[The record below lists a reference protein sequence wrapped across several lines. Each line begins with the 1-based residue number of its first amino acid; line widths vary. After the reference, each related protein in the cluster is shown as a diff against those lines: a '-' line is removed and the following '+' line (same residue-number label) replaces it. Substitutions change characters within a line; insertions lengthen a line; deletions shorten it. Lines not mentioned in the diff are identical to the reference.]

1 MLSSLLSP
9 LALDTFLLRI
19 MLLLLLLL
27 FAQKKM
33 MSRRDN
39 MRRCDE
45 FFIPRQ
51 TFFQF
56 NRMML
61 TASSF
66 TSAGAALT
74 TTNSRRFGNSRTRRR
89 ERRAE
94 FNRSVVVRASSLRES
109 TEKAVLVVSCCC
121 SLFFSPAESLASS
134 SSSFD
139 ERFSGS
145 FADPNH
151 PGCPREITKNG
162 VLRGYDPVPFEKG
175 KGCRGRKVVTP
186 EDVFQ
191 YPGKTMRYWE
201 IQTKLVGKANNK
213 DEIYIDFDQKDG
225 SGEKVIAKLNE
236 NEEIVFPTG
245 EVWKR
250 RRGESFFP

>member
-1 MLSSLLSP
+1 M
-9 LALDTFLLRI
+9 
-19 MLLLLLLL
+19 
-27 FAQKKM
+27 
-33 MSRRDN
+33 
-39 MRRCDE
+39 
-45 FFIPRQ
+45 
-51 TFFQF
+51 
-56 NRMML
+56 
-61 TASSF
+61 ASSF

-74 TTNSRRFGNSRTRRR
+74 TNSRFGNSRTRRR
-89 ERRAE
+89 ERRTE
-94 FNRSVVVRASSLRES
+94 FNRSVVGASSLRES
-109 TEKAVLVVSCCC
+109 TEKAVILVVSCC
-121 SLFFSPAESLASS
+121 SLFFFPAQSLAS

-151 PGCPREITKNG
+151 PGCPREITPNG
-162 VLRGYDPVPFEKG
+162 LLRGYDPVPFEKG
-175 KGCRGRKVVTP
+175 KGCRGRKVLTP
-186 EDVFQ
+186 EDVFA

-201 IQTKLVGKANNK
+201 IQTKLVGKTK

-225 SGEKVIAKLNE
+225 SGEKVVAKLNE

>member
-1 MLSSLLSP
+1 M
-9 LALDTFLLRI
+9 
-19 MLLLLLLL
+19 
-27 FAQKKM
+27 
-33 MSRRDN
+33 
-39 MRRCDE
+39 
-45 FFIPRQ
+45 
-51 TFFQF
+51 
-56 NRMML
+56 
-61 TASSF
+61 ASSF

-74 TTNSRRFGNSRTRRR
+74 TSRFVSRDHRYREQEDEKEEQNSIGAS
-89 ERRAE
+89 
-94 FNRSVVVRASSLRES
+94 VRASSLRES

-121 SLFFSPAESLASS
+121 CAFLFPATSLAS

-201 IQTKLVGKANNK
+201 IQTKLVGKNK

-225 SGEKVIAKLNE
+225 SGEKVVAKLNE
-236 NEEIVFPTG
+236 REEIVFPTG

>member
-1 MLSSLLSP
+1 M
-9 LALDTFLLRI
+9 I
-19 MLLLLLLL
+19 M
-27 FAQKKM
+27 
-33 MSRRDN
+33 
-39 MRRCDE
+39 
-45 FFIPRQ
+45 
-51 TFFQF
+51 
-56 NRMML
+56 
-61 TASSF
+61 ASSF
-66 TSAGAALT
+66 TTSAGSALT
-74 TTNSRRFGNSRTRRR
+74 TSRFGNSSLPRTRRR
-89 ERRAE
+89 ERRTE
-94 FNRSVVVRASSLRES
+94 FNRVVRASLRES

-121 SLFFSPAESLASS
+121 CSLFFSPNASLA
-134 SSSFD
+134 SSFD

-151 PGCPREITKNG
+151 PGCPREITPNG

-175 KGCRGRKVVTP
+175 KGCRGRKVLTP

-201 IQTKLVGKANNK
+201 IQTKVVGKTK

-225 SGEKVIAKLNE
+225 SGEKVVAKLNE
-236 NEEIVFPTG
+236 REEIVFPTG

>member
-1 MLSSLLSP
+1 M
-9 LALDTFLLRI
+9 
-19 MLLLLLLL
+19 
-27 FAQKKM
+27 
-33 MSRRDN
+33 
-39 MRRCDE
+39 
-45 FFIPRQ
+45 
-51 TFFQF
+51 
-56 NRMML
+56 
-61 TASSF
+61 ASSF
-66 TSAGAALT
+66 TTSAGSALT
-74 TTNSRRFGNSRTRRR
+74 TSRFGNSSLPRTRRR
-89 ERRAE
+89 ERRTE
-94 FNRSVVVRASSLRES
+94 FNRVVRASLRES

-121 SLFFSPAESLASS
+121 CSLFFSPNASLA
-134 SSSFD
+134 SSFD

-162 VLRGYDPVPFEKG
+162 LLRGYDPVPFEKG

-201 IQTKLVGKANNK
+201 IQTKLVGKAK

-225 SGEKVIAKLNE
+225 SGEKVVAKLNE
-236 NEEIVFPTG
+236 REEIVFPTG

>member
-1 MLSSLLSP
+1 M
-9 LALDTFLLRI
+9 
-19 MLLLLLLL
+19 
-27 FAQKKM
+27 
-33 MSRRDN
+33 
-39 MRRCDE
+39 
-45 FFIPRQ
+45 
-51 TFFQF
+51 
-56 NRMML
+56 
-61 TASSF
+61 ASSF
-66 TSAGAALT
+66 TTSAGSALT
-74 TTNSRRFGNSRTRRR
+74 TSRFGNSSLPRTRRR
-89 ERRAE
+89 ERRTE

-109 TEKAVLVVSCCC
+109 TEKAVLVVSCC
-121 SLFFSPAESLASS
+121 SLFFFPAQSLASS

-201 IQTKLVGKANNK
+201 IQTKVVGKTK

-225 SGEKVIAKLNE
+225 SGEKVVAKLNE
-236 NEEIVFPTG
+236 REEIVFPTG

>member
-1 MLSSLLSP
+1 
-9 LALDTFLLRI
+9 
-19 MLLLLLLL
+19 
-27 FAQKKM
+27 
-33 MSRRDN
+33 
-39 MRRCDE
+39 
-45 FFIPRQ
+45 
-51 TFFQF
+51 
-56 NRMML
+56 MML
-61 TASSF
+61 MASSF
-66 TSAGAALT
+66 ASAGAALT
-74 TTNSRRFGNSRTRRR
+74 TTSRRFGNSRTRRR
-89 ERRAE
+89 ERRTE
-94 FNRSVVVRASSLRES
+94 FNRVVRASLRES

-121 SLFFSPAESLASS
+121 CSLFFSPNASLA
-134 SSSFD
+134 SSFD

-151 PGCPREITKNG
+151 PGCPREITPNG
-162 VLRGYDPVPFEKG
+162 LLRGYDPVPFEKG

-201 IQTKLVGKANNK
+201 IQTKLVGKNK

>member
-1 MLSSLLSP
+1 M
-9 LALDTFLLRI
+9 
-19 MLLLLLLL
+19 
-27 FAQKKM
+27 
-33 MSRRDN
+33 
-39 MRRCDE
+39 
-45 FFIPRQ
+45 
-51 TFFQF
+51 
-56 NRMML
+56 
-61 TASSF
+61 ASSF
-66 TSAGAALT
+66 TSADST
-74 TTNSRRFGNSRTRRR
+74 TTSRFRFASSSLPRTRRR
-89 ERRAE
+89 QRSAGL
-94 FNRSVVVRASSLRES
+94 NRVVRASLRES
-109 TEKAVLVVSCCC
+109 TEKAVLVVSCC
-121 SLFFSPAESLASS
+121 SLFFSPNASLA
-134 SSSFD
+134 SSFD

-162 VLRGYDPVPFEKG
+162 LLRGYDPVPFEKG

-201 IQTKLVGKANNK
+201 IQTKLVRKNK

-225 SGEKVIAKLNE
+225 SGEKVVAKLNE
-236 NEEIVFPTG
+236 REEIVFPTG

>member
-1 MLSSLLSP
+1 M
-9 LALDTFLLRI
+9 
-19 MLLLLLLL
+19 
-27 FAQKKM
+27 
-33 MSRRDN
+33 
-39 MRRCDE
+39 
-45 FFIPRQ
+45 
-51 TFFQF
+51 
-56 NRMML
+56 
-61 TASSF
+61 ASSF
-66 TSAGAALT
+66 ASAGAALT
-74 TTNSRRFGNSRTRRR
+74 TTSRRFGNSRTRRR

-121 SLFFSPAESLASS
+121 SLFFSSAEILA

-201 IQTKLVGKANNK
+201 IQTKPVGKNK

>member
-1 MLSSLLSP
+1 M
-9 LALDTFLLRI
+9 
-19 MLLLLLLL
+19 
-27 FAQKKM
+27 
-33 MSRRDN
+33 
-39 MRRCDE
+39 
-45 FFIPRQ
+45 
-51 TFFQF
+51 
-56 NRMML
+56 
-61 TASSF
+61 
-66 TSAGAALT
+66 
-74 TTNSRRFGNSRTRRR
+74 
-89 ERRAE
+89 
-94 FNRSVVVRASSLRES
+94 RES
-109 TEKAVLVVSCCC
+109 TEKAKVVLVVSCC
-121 SLFFSPAESLASS
+121 SLFFSSAQSLASS

-175 KGCRGRKVVTP
+175 KGCRGRKVYTP
-186 EDVFQ
+186 EDVFA

-201 IQTKLVGKANNK
+201 IQTKLVGKTK

>member
-1 MLSSLLSP
+1 M
-9 LALDTFLLRI
+9 
-19 MLLLLLLL
+19 
-27 FAQKKM
+27 
-33 MSRRDN
+33 
-39 MRRCDE
+39 
-45 FFIPRQ
+45 
-51 TFFQF
+51 
-56 NRMML
+56 
-61 TASSF
+61 ASSF
-66 TSAGAALT
+66 TTSAGSALT
-74 TTNSRRFGNSRTRRR
+74 TSRFGNSSLPRTRRR
-89 ERRAE
+89 ERRTE
-94 FNRSVVVRASSLRES
+94 FNRVVRASLRES

-121 SLFFSPAESLASS
+121 CSLFFSPNASLA
-134 SSSFD
+134 SSFD

-151 PGCPREITKNG
+151 PGCPREITPNG
-162 VLRGYDPVPFEKG
+162 LLRGYDPVPFEKG
-175 KGCRGRKVVTP
+175 KGCRGRKVLTP

-201 IQTKLVGKANNK
+201 IQTKLVGKTK

-225 SGEKVIAKLNE
+225 SGEKVVAKLNE

>member
-1 MLSSLLSP
+1 M
-9 LALDTFLLRI
+9 
-19 MLLLLLLL
+19 
-27 FAQKKM
+27 
-33 MSRRDN
+33 
-39 MRRCDE
+39 
-45 FFIPRQ
+45 
-51 TFFQF
+51 
-56 NRMML
+56 
-61 TASSF
+61 ASSF

-74 TTNSRRFGNSRTRRR
+74 TNSRFGNSRTRRR
-89 ERRAE
+89 ERRTE
-94 FNRSVVVRASSLRES
+94 FNRSVFVRASSLRES
-109 TEKAVLVVSCCC
+109 TEKAKVVLVVSCC
-121 SLFFSPAESLASS
+121 SLFFSPAQSLASS

-186 EDVFQ
+186 EDVFA

>member
-1 MLSSLLSP
+1 
-9 LALDTFLLRI
+9 
-19 MLLLLLLL
+19 
-27 FAQKKM
+27 
-33 MSRRDN
+33 
-39 MRRCDE
+39 
-45 FFIPRQ
+45 
-51 TFFQF
+51 
-56 NRMML
+56 
-61 TASSF
+61 
-66 TSAGAALT
+66 
-74 TTNSRRFGNSRTRRR
+74 
-89 ERRAE
+89 
-94 FNRSVVVRASSLRES
+94 LRES

-121 SLFFSPAESLASS
+121 SLFFSPAESLAS

>member
-1 MLSSLLSP
+1 MSFENNNGKEEEEILKATLKLS
-9 LALDTFLLRI
+9 
-19 MLLLLLLL
+19 
-27 FAQKKM
+27 FAAQCQHAHWKVR
-33 MSRRDN
+33 SR
-39 MRRCDE
+39 
-45 FFIPRQ
+45 
-51 TFFQF
+51 
-56 NRMML
+56 
-61 TASSF
+61 AY
-66 TSAGAALT
+66 
-74 TTNSRRFGNSRTRRR
+74 
-89 ERRAE
+89 
-94 FNRSVVVRASSLRES
+94 ES
-109 TEKAVLVVSCCC
+109 MV
-121 SLFFSPAESLASS
+121 S

-186 EDVFQ
+186 EDVFA

-201 IQTKLVGKANNK
+201 IQTKPVGKANNK

>member
-1 MLSSLLSP
+1 M
-9 LALDTFLLRI
+9 
-19 MLLLLLLL
+19 
-27 FAQKKM
+27 
-33 MSRRDN
+33 
-39 MRRCDE
+39 
-45 FFIPRQ
+45 
-51 TFFQF
+51 
-56 NRMML
+56 
-61 TASSF
+61 ASSF

-74 TTNSRRFGNSRTRRR
+74 TNSRFGNSRTRRR
-89 ERRAE
+89 ERRTE
-94 FNRSVVVRASSLRES
+94 FNRSVVGASSLRES
-109 TEKAVLVVSCCC
+109 TEKAVILVVSCC
-121 SLFFSPAESLASS
+121 SLFFFPAQSLAS

-201 IQTKLVGKANNK
+201 IQTKLVGKTK

-225 SGEKVIAKLNE
+225 SGEKVVAKLNE

>member
-1 MLSSLLSP
+1 
-9 LALDTFLLRI
+9 
-19 MLLLLLLL
+19 
-27 FAQKKM
+27 
-33 MSRRDN
+33 
-39 MRRCDE
+39 
-45 FFIPRQ
+45 
-51 TFFQF
+51 
-56 NRMML
+56 MML
-61 TASSF
+61 MASSF
-66 TSAGAALT
+66 ASAGAALT
-74 TTNSRRFGNSRTRRR
+74 TTSRRFGNSRTRRR
-89 ERRAE
+89 ERRTE
-94 FNRSVVVRASSLRES
+94 FNRVVRASLRES

-121 SLFFSPAESLASS
+121 CSLFFSPNASLA
-134 SSSFD
+134 SSFD

-186 EDVFQ
+186 EDVFA

-201 IQTKLVGKANNK
+201 IQTKLVGKNK

>member
-1 MLSSLLSP
+1 M
-9 LALDTFLLRI
+9 
-19 MLLLLLLL
+19 
-27 FAQKKM
+27 
-33 MSRRDN
+33 
-39 MRRCDE
+39 
-45 FFIPRQ
+45 
-51 TFFQF
+51 
-56 NRMML
+56 
-61 TASSF
+61 ASSF

-74 TTNSRRFGNSRTRRR
+74 TTNSRRFANSRTRRR
-89 ERRAE
+89 ERRTE
-94 FNRSVVVRASSLRES
+94 FNRSVFVGASSLRES
-109 TEKAVLVVSCCC
+109 TEKAVLVVSCC
-121 SLFFSPAESLASS
+121 SLFFSSAQSLASS

-186 EDVFQ
+186 EDVFA

-201 IQTKLVGKANNK
+201 IQTKPVGKANNK

>member
-1 MLSSLLSP
+1 M
-9 LALDTFLLRI
+9 
-19 MLLLLLLL
+19 
-27 FAQKKM
+27 
-33 MSRRDN
+33 
-39 MRRCDE
+39 
-45 FFIPRQ
+45 
-51 TFFQF
+51 
-56 NRMML
+56 
-61 TASSF
+61 ASSF

-74 TTNSRRFGNSRTRRR
+74 TTNSRRFGNSRTKRR

-109 TEKAVLVVSCCC
+109 TEKAKVVLVVSCC
-121 SLFFSPAESLASS
+121 SLFFSSAQSLASS

-225 SGEKVIAKLNE
+225 SGEKVVAKLNE

>member
-1 MLSSLLSP
+1 M
-9 LALDTFLLRI
+9 I
-19 MLLLLLLL
+19 M
-27 FAQKKM
+27 
-33 MSRRDN
+33 
-39 MRRCDE
+39 
-45 FFIPRQ
+45 
-51 TFFQF
+51 
-56 NRMML
+56 
-61 TASSF
+61 ASSF
-66 TSAGAALT
+66 TTSAGSALT
-74 TTNSRRFGNSRTRRR
+74 TSRFGNSSLPRTRRR
-89 ERRAE
+89 ERRTE
-94 FNRSVVVRASSLRES
+94 FNRVVRASLRES

-121 SLFFSPAESLASS
+121 CSLFFSPNASLA
-134 SSSFD
+134 SSFD

-151 PGCPREITKNG
+151 PGCPREITPNG

-175 KGCRGRKVVTP
+175 KGCRGRKVLTP

-201 IQTKLVGKANNK
+201 IQTKLVGKTK

-225 SGEKVIAKLNE
+225 SGEKVVAKLNE
-236 NEEIVFPTG
+236 REEIVFPTG

>member
-1 MLSSLLSP
+1 M
-9 LALDTFLLRI
+9 
-19 MLLLLLLL
+19 
-27 FAQKKM
+27 
-33 MSRRDN
+33 
-39 MRRCDE
+39 
-45 FFIPRQ
+45 
-51 TFFQF
+51 
-56 NRMML
+56 
-61 TASSF
+61 ASSF
-66 TSAGAALT
+66 TSAGFT
-74 TTNSRRFGNSRTRRR
+74 SRFGNSSLPRTRRR
-89 ERRAE
+89 ERRTE
-94 FNRSVVVRASSLRES
+94 FNNRVIRASLRES
-109 TEKAVLVVSCCC
+109 TEKVSVVLVVSCC
-121 SLFFSPAESLASS
+121 SLFFSPAQSLA

-151 PGCPREITKNG
+151 PGCPREITPNG

-175 KGCRGRKVVTP
+175 KGCRGRKVLTP

-201 IQTKLVGKANNK
+201 IQTKVVGKTK

-225 SGEKVIAKLNE
+225 SGEKVVAKLNE
-236 NEEIVFPTG
+236 REEIVFPTG